1 MGDPLAQK
9 QPARTLDG
17 EVLSCFFT
25 SRKQL
30 LITCP
35 VPGTVQEALN
45 THVKQ
50 ELSIISIL

>member
-9 QPARTLDG
+9 QPARTLNG